1 MQTKIIPLISQ
12 EALQKRVEELG
23 QSIAQE
29 HPTEGIRL
37 ILMNESE
44 KRFVQDLKHSIGSR
58 AKIIRSGDECEDN
71 ERLCILL
78 VKYLIESGERLDQMQ
93 SKAQLDG
100 QKNASIFS
108 VCLLQR
114 ITSNEVVQQP
124 DYLGFSIPNEC
135 VVGYGMGIQ
144 GEYDSLSHIAIY
156 DAS

>member
-23 QSIAQE
+23 QNIAQE

-37 ILMNESE
+37 MLMNESE
-44 KRFVQDLKHSIGSR
+44 QRFVQDLKHSIGSR
-58 AKIIRSGDECEDN
+58 AKIVRSGDEFEDN
-71 ERLCILL
+71 EKLCILL
-78 VKYLIESGERLDQMQ
+78 VKYLIESEERLDQMRN
-93 SKAQLDG
+93 KIHLDE
-100 QKNASIFS
+100 QKNVSIFS

-114 ITSNEVVQQP
+114 ITPNKIVQEP

-135 VVGYGMGIQ
+135 VVGYGKGIQ
-144 GEYDSLSHIAIY
+144 GEYDSLPHIAIY